1 MSFQIKISPQRAQAV
16 YFLSAIRQAFKQA
29 IVDGMKQGGPNQSE
43 IARRLGVHKSVISR
57 ELNGAGDITAGR
69 IAELAYAL
77 GLEAH
82 IELRPFRS
90 GEPARNLA
98 AFEERETSSAKSK
111 NPVPENAA
119 AE

>member
-16 YFLSAIRQAFKQA
+16 YFLPAIRQAFKQA

-57 ELNGAGDITAGR
+57 ELNGASDITAGR

-82 IELRPFRS
+82 IELRPLSS
-90 GEPARNLA
+90 GDLERNLA
-98 AFEERETSSAKSK
+98 VYPDREAILTARKE
-111 NPVPENAA
+111 PMVENTP